1 MKRTLFVVTLA
12 LVGLAG
18 ASHAQAPVDMRFS
31 HFVPTTHRSV
41 AGVQM
46 WADSLQKATGGKL
59 QVRIFPSEQ
68 LGKAKDQYDMVRDG
82 IADAA
87 WVVPGY
93 TPGRFPVVSLL
104 ELPFMTR
111 DADAGSAVF
120 DAWYRPLAAREMP
133 EVRYCLGFLQDPGV
147 LHTSRKVEGPQDL
160 KGLKLRSPT
169 APVSEFF
176 QQIGASSVAIP
187 APQVREAVERGTI
200 DGAGFGWQTAV
211 SLGITKATRYHL
223 DAPLYTVPVAYLI
236 NQGFYERQSGEVRQA
251 IDAHCNGS
259 WARRIGADW
268 AAWEAGGR
276 AHVMA
281 EPGHV
286 LTKLSPAQLKAWRDA
301 AGPLLDHWHATV
313 ARKGLDSQS
322 LLKSLRD
329 ELVRAGA
336 GY

>member
-1 MKRTLFVVTLA
+1 MLRPLIVLA
-12 LVGLAG
+12 LALGVAAG
-18 ASHAQAPVDMRFS
+18 AQAQAEMRFS

-46 WADSLQKATGGKL
+46 WADALHKATNGKL
-59 QVRIFPSEQ
+59 RVRIFPSEQ

-87 WVVPGY
+87 WVVAGY
-93 TPGRFPVVSLL
+93 TPGRFPVISLL
-104 ELPFMTR
+104 ELPFAAR
-111 DADAGSAVF
+111 DADAGSRAF
-120 DAWYRPLAAREMP
+120 DTWYRPLAAREMP

-147 LHTSRKVEGPQDL
+147 LHTTRKVEGPQDL

-169 APVSEFF
+169 APISEFF
-176 QQIGASSVAIP
+176 QLIGASSVAIP

-211 SLGITKATRYHL
+211 SLGISKATKFHL

-236 NQGFYERQSGEVRQA
+236 NRGFYERQAPEVKQA
-251 IDAHCNGS
+251 IDAHCNAE

-268 AAWEAGGR
+268 AAWESAGR
-276 AHVMA
+276 ASTQA

-286 LTKLSPAQLKAWRDA
+286 LTTLSAAQLQAWRDA
-301 AGPLLDHWHATV
+301 AAPLLAQWHA
-313 ARKGLDSQS
+313 AAAKKGLDSQA
-322 LLKSLRD
+322 LLQGLRD
-329 ELVRAGA
+329 ELARAGA
-336 GY
+336 GQ